1 MALVMKFGGTS
12 VGDGERIRSVADI
25 VLSTK
30 ENGEFP
36 IIVVSAHSGITNM
49 LFEAA
54 NAALAGEE
62 NAVQKVRA
70 RQASIIA
77 SLDLAND
84 LVDEELARLEEML
97 HGVRMLGELSPRS
110 LDTVVSFGE
119 RMSTKVIAAHLRSRG
134 HKAQA
139 YPAYDV
145 GLTTTRKFGQARP
158 LPDAAAAIH
167 SKIHGII
174 ETGTI
179 PVITGY
185 IGKSEDGCIT
195 TLGRNGSDY
204 SAAIFGAAVDAR
216 EIQIWTDVPGILT
229 TDPRVVSSARLIEQL
244 SFNEA
249 SELANYGAKVIHPS
263 TLTPAVE
270 KSIPIR
276 VKSTMEPSGNG
287 SVIIAKSRRSQE
299 IVKAIAHK
307 KGITLIHIHE
317 TRMLGRPGFLSKI
330 AKVFQVH
337 KIDVD
342 MIATSEVSV
351 SLTVEDTTHLDRAV
365 KRLARFAKVTVV
377 KDRAIVCVIGEGLAE
392 TPRTIARVF
401 DALANIDISI
411 DLISQGATRLNLGLV
426 VPAKGV
432 ERIVNALH
440 QELFPA
446 PKQ

>member
-12 VGDGERIRSVADI
+12 VGDGPRIKSVADI
-25 VLSTK
+25 VLSIK
-30 ENGEFP
+30 DSGEMP
-36 IIVVSAHSGITNM
+36 VVVSSAHSGITNM

-54 NAALAGEE
+54 NRALKGDKQAAES
-62 NAVQKVRA
+62 VRA
-70 RQASIIA
+70 RQKEIIA
-77 SLDLAND
+77 SLDLD
-84 LVDEELARLEEML
+84 ETLVDKELNKLEEML

-119 RMSTKVIAAHLRSRG
+119 RMSTKVIAAHIRSRG
-134 HKAQA
+134 RRAEA
-139 YPAYDV
+139 FAAYDV
-145 GLTTTRKFGQARP
+145 GLTTTRRFGQARP
-158 LPDAAAAIH
+158 LPDAAEDINQ
-167 SKIHGII
+167 KVGEILKN
-174 ETGTI
+174 EVI
-179 PVITGY
+179 PIITGY

-204 SAAIFGAAVDAR
+204 SAAIFGAAIEAR

-229 TDPRVVSSARLIEQL
+229 TDPRVVPSARLIKAL
-244 SFNEA
+244 SFSEA

-287 SVIIAKSRRSQE
+287 SVIIPQSQRSEE

-307 KGITLIHIHE
+307 DGITLVHIHE

-330 AKVFQVH
+330 AKVFQIH

-351 SLTVEDTTHLDRAV
+351 SLTVEDTSHLDRAV
-365 KRLARFAKVTVV
+365 KRLERFAKVTVV
-377 KDRAIVCVIGEGLAE
+377 HDRAIVCVVGEGLAE

-401 DALANIDISI
+401 DAMANIDVPI

-426 VPAKGV
+426 VPAKDV
-432 ERIVNALH
+432 KNVVNALH
-440 QELFPA
+440 QELFPE
-446 PKQ
+446 

>member
-12 VGDGERIRSVADI
+12 VGDGPRIRSVADI

-30 ENGEFP
+30 AAGEFP
-36 IIVVSAHSGITNM
+36 VVVASAHSGITNM

-54 NAALAGEE
+54 NRALSGDK
-62 NAVQKVRA
+62 NAVDAVRERQKE
-70 RQASIIA
+70 IIA
-77 SLDLAND
+77 SLDLNES
-84 LVDEELARLEEML
+84 LCDEELNKLSEML

-119 RMSTKVIAAHLRSRG
+119 RMSTKVIAAHITSRG
-134 HKAQA
+134 QKAEA

-145 GLTTTRKFGQARP
+145 GLITTRKFGQARP
-158 LPDAAAAIH
+158 LPYAAANIK
-167 SKIHGII
+167 SQVGTII
-174 ETGTI
+174 ENGVI
-179 PVITGY
+179 PIITGY

-204 SAAIFGAAVDAR
+204 SAAIFGAAIDAR

-229 TDPRVVSSARLIEQL
+229 TDPRVVTSARLINEL
-244 SFNEA
+244 SFSEA

-276 VKSTMEPSGNG
+276 VKSTMEPQGSG
-287 SVIIAKSRRSQE
+287 SVISPSSRRSKE

-307 KGITLIHIHE
+307 DGITLVHIHE

-330 AKVFQVH
+330 AKVFQIH

-351 SLTVEDTTHLDRAV
+351 SLTVEDTSHLDRAV
-365 KRLARFAKVTVV
+365 KRLERFAKVTVV
-377 KDRAIVCVIGEGLAE
+377 HDRAIVCVVGEGLAE

-401 DALANIDISI
+401 NAMAEIDIPI

-426 VPAKGV
+426 VPAKDV
-432 ERIVNALH
+432 KNVVNALH
-440 QELFPA
+440 QELFPE
-446 PKQ
+446 Q

>member
-12 VGDGERIRSVADI
+12 LRDAEHIRTVADI
-25 VLSTK
+25 VLASR
-30 ENGEFP
+30 GQGDLP
-36 IIVVSAHSGITNM
+36 VIVASAHSGITNM

-54 NAALAGEE
+54 SLALNGDE
-62 NAVQKVRA
+62 NAVVAVKA
-70 RQASIIA
+70 RQKSIIS
-77 SLDLAND
+77 SLDLSED
-84 LVDEELARLEEML
+84 LVDAELTKLEEML

-110 LDTVVSFGE
+110 LDTIASFGE
-119 RMSTKVIAAHLRSRG
+119 RMSTKVIAAHIRSRG
-134 HKAQA
+134 HKSEACA
-139 YPAYDV
+139 AYDV
-145 GLTTTRKFGQARP
+145 GLTTTRRFGHARP
-158 LPDAAAAIH
+158 LPAAASAI
-167 SKIHGII
+167 KEQVGALVKNDI
-174 ETGTI
+174 I

-204 SAAIFGAAVDAR
+204 SAAIFGAAIDAR

-229 TDPRVVSSARLIEQL
+229 TDPRVVSSARLIKEL

-270 KSIPIR
+270 KNIPIR
-276 VKSTMEPSGNG
+276 VKSTMEPQGNG
-287 SVIIAKSRRSQE
+287 SVINLKSKRSKE
-299 IVKAIAHK
+299 VVKAIAHK

-330 AKVFQVH
+330 AKVFQIH

-351 SLTVEDTTHLDRAV
+351 SLTVEDTTHLNRAV

-377 KDRAIVCVIGEGLAE
+377 RDRAIVCVVGEGLAE

-401 DALANIDISI
+401 DAMAKIDVPI

-426 VPAKGV
+426 VAAAQV
-432 ERIVNALH
+432 ENVVNALH
-440 QELFPA
+440 QDLFPE
-446 PKQ
+446 Q